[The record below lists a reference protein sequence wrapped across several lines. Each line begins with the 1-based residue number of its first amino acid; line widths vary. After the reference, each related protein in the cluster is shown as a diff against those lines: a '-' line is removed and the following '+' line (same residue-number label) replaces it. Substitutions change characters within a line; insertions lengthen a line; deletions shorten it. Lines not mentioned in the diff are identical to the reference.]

1 MDDKK
6 IVLETIFNKT
16 GIYITTKNDCRL
28 ISQLIAN
35 EKAGFLSESTLYRF
49 FLYHDNTN
57 KPYKNT
63 YNVLAKFCG
72 YPDWNTFIK
81 YYDSNYL
88 YNEPN
93 FLNNSIDTVIKC
105 FVVHENFKPLIDVF
119 DTLEN
124 ENYKTK
130 EFFGVKTF
138 LNFQKT
144 TSFPKFIKEF
154 GRHNFVREILIESL
168 FDPYHRMNGYAESIE
183 YYMNATDKNSND
195 YIRDL
200 IFTQSVLFRHYYLT
214 SNQKAQEYGK
224 KLYDDPYWETS
235 IEQLHVFPQIRFM
248 AYKFWYLKLAY
259 NSKTQQKAYSVYFK
273 NWLQNEI
280 EKKDTVHEL
289 NIMYHTTK
297 EVLLDLKL
305 HEFNSEIKQLFQAK
319 ISSRYNHALEFDKL
333 YNPNGITSILPL

>member
-1 MDDKK
+1 MNDKK

-28 ISQLIAN
+28 ISQLIAD
-35 EKAGFLSESTLYRF
+35 EKVGFLSESTLYRF
-49 FLYHDNTN
+49 FLHDKHTN

-72 YPDWNTFIK
+72 YPDWNTFLK

-88 YNEPN
+88 FNEPK
-93 FLNNSIDTVIKC
+93 FLNNAIDTVIKS
-105 FVVHENFKPLIDVF
+105 FVVHENFKPLIDIF
-119 DTLEN
+119 DTLDE
-124 ENYKTK
+124 ESYKTR
-130 EFFGVKTF
+130 EFYGVKTF
-138 LNFQKT
+138 VNFQKT

-154 GRHNFVREILIESL
+154 GRHHFVRQILIESL

-200 IFTQSVLFRHYYLT
+200 VFTHAVLFRHYYLT
-214 SNQKAQEYGK
+214 SNPKAVEYGK
-224 KLYDDPYWETS
+224 KLFEDPYWEAS
-235 IEQLHVFPQIRFM
+235 IAQLHVFPQTRFM
-248 AYKFWYLKLAY
+248 AYKFWYLKIK
-259 NSKTQQKAYSVYFK
+259 NSSNIQLKAYSEYFK
-273 NWLQNEI
+273 NWILNEI
-280 EKKDTVHEL
+280 EKKDTLHEL

-297 EVLLDLKL
+297 EVLSDLKL
-305 HEFNSEIKQLFQAK
+305 NELNSEIKLLFETK

-333 YNPNGITSILPL
+333 YNPNGITSILPI